1 MLIEYLHEKKP
12 YLNIDFSLHQIAKDL
27 DIPQAKVIDIFKSN
41 LKMSFPIYRN
51 QLRVEYAIGL
61 LKNDVHKS
69 MSIEGIAYQ
78 SGFKTKSSFYSA
90 FRSIYQMTP
99 TEWIEKNLN

>member
-1 MLIEYLHEKKP
+1 
-12 YLNIDFSLHQIAKDL
+12 LNIPDHRVSQCFNNEIQ
-27 DIPQAKVIDIFKSN
+27 V
-41 LKMSFPIYRN
+41 SFPVFRN

-61 LKNDVHKS
+61 LKKDEHKS

-90 FRSIYQMTP
+90 FRSVYKMTP
-99 TEWIEKNLN
+99 TEWIAKNL